1 MKFENV
7 FKSNCGVYRILN
19 IKTNEFYIGSSKN
32 VVTRFRQHVTSMRG
46 NYSHCSTLQK
56 VFNKYGEESLIF
68 QVLLTCNEKYIRY
81 YEQSLIYELNPRY
94 NRCYNITSKG
104 LEWSKES
111 RNKLS
116 NSKKNTTLSE
126 EHKRKISESMKGKT
140 VSFETKQKMSKS
152 RTGIKLSEKTKQK
165 MRNAHKGKKLSENTK
180 LKMSIAHK
188 IKT

>member
-46 NYSHCSTLQK
+46 NHSHCST
-56 VFNKYGEESLIF
+56 
-68 QVLLTCNEKYIRY
+68 
-81 YEQSLIYELNPRY
+81 
-94 NRCYNITSKG
+94 
-104 LEWSKES
+104 
-111 RNKLS
+111 
-116 NSKKNTTLSE
+116 SE